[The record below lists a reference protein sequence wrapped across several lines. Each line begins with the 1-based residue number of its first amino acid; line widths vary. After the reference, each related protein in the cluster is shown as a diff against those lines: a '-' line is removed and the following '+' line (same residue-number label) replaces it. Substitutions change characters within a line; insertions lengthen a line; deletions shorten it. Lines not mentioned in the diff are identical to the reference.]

1 MSMKIAVI
9 GFSIADAVLI
19 AASAFLYIK
28 LDRTAPTISF
38 ADDDNKLVY
47 TESMKE
53 DELLE
58 GVSAADDVD
67 GDVTDSVLIEKISE
81 TADGNVI
88 VTYVALDSSNNVAKR
103 SRVYEKR

>member
-1 MSMKIAVI
+1 MSMKWAVI
-9 GFSIADAVLI
+9 GFSIADAALI
-19 AASAFLYIK
+19 AASAFLYIN
-28 LDRTAPTISF
+28 LDRAAPAISF
-38 ADDDNKLVY
+38 EENDKKLVY

-53 DELLE
+53 EELLE

-67 GDVTDSVLIEKISE
+67 GDVTDSLLVEKISE

-88 VTYVALDSSNNVAKR
+88 VTYVALDSSNNVTKK

>member
-19 AASAFLYIK
+19 AASAFLYMN
-28 LDRTAPTISF
+28 LDRAAPTISF
-38 ADDDNKLVY
+38 ADDDKRMIY

-103 SRVYEKR
+103 SRVYGKR